1 MLTAALF
8 ASLFAP
14 AADLNEAAK
23 KELKALEG
31 DWIVVS
37 WVING
42 DERELP
48 ADEQV
53 PVTVTGTKFS
63 FGKFGDGEVTAL
75 DPSTTPKILDFKML
89 RTPPSG
95 VTNEAIFKVE
105 KEALVV
111 VVYLGEGSNR
121 PAGFDAADKKDANT
135 AKFVLKRTKK

>member
-1 MLTAALF
+1 MFPAALLV
-8 ASLFAP
+8 SLV
-14 AADLNEAAK
+14 AADLTEAAK
-23 KELKALEG
+23 KELKAVAG
-31 DWIVVS
+31 DWTVVA

-48 ADEQV
+48 TDEQV
-53 PVTVTGTKFS
+53 PVTITGTKFT

-75 DPSTTPKILDFKML
+75 DPTTDPKVLDFKML

-105 KEALVV
+105 KDALVV

-121 PAGFDAADKKDANT
+121 PASFDAAGKKGSNA